1 MVHALAPIDETF
13 REMTYLWL
21 RPPRLRD
28 GKLRRFLAGVPETPL
43 EIALRATLQG
53 LGRRGTQGSASRN
66 VMTPVL

>member
-53 LGRRGTQGSASRN
+53 LGRLDTQDPTSRGVTA
-66 VMTPVL
+66 PVL